1 MEDDYLLPDY
11 LKKILNE
18 NVSEETNKTKEK
30 FADRESIIDE
40 KEMIRIVNLFTK

>member
-1 MEDDYLLPDY
+1 MDDDYLLPEH
-11 LKKILNE
+11 LKKILNKE
-18 NVSEETNKTKEK
+18 ISESTQVEKEK